1 MILSELELCPTCK
14 KGKLRTTEEGTG
26 ELVCDYCG
34 QKCSDV
40 GLNECLVISKLKYP
54 LNTDLGPIQ
63 IGDRFHTRVIGKE
76 LYPPEGSECEKRLI
90 KNLDKPNSLAAR

>member
-34 QKCSDV
+34 QKCSDE
-40 GLNECLVISKLKYP
+40 GLNEYV
-54 LNTDLGPIQ
+54 
-63 IGDRFHTRVIGKE
+63 
-76 LYPPEGSECEKRLI
+76 
-90 KNLDKPNSLAAR
+90 